1 MWAAPVSWSNVY
13 ARLQVLSRGVV
24 DQKNRDFIAS
34 VLGREAAGDRVFRSN
49 FLFDAIAKNP
59 AATGAGAVPAQLPI
73 MVRTAPRR

>member
-34 VLGREAAGDRVFRSN
+34 VLGREAAGDRVVERTLPALRRHQANIS
-49 FLFDAIAKNP
+49 AP
-59 AATGAGAVPAQLPI
+59 AAVNFT
-73 MVRTAPRR
+73 